1 MCIALLI
8 FLGRGRWGEWG
19 SRCGCGSIGVTCEC
33 GECLNVRACRC
44 VGVWVCE
51 CVGVWVFGCVS
62 A

>member
-8 FLGRGRWGEWG
+8 FWGEVDG
-19 SRCGCGSIGVTCEC
+19 ASGAYRGVSV
-33 GECLNVRACRC
+33 GVRRC

>member
-8 FLGRGRWGEWG
+8 FFGERGGYR
-19 SRCGCGSIGVTCEC
+19 GVSV
-33 GECLNVRACRC
+33 GVRRC

>member
-8 FLGRGRWGEWG
+8 FLGRGRWASGAY
-19 SRCGCGSIGVTCEC
+19 RGVSV
-33 GECLNVRACRC
+33 GVRRC